1 MVMGLRLKLLLP
13 FVLLL
18 ATVFLYSN
26 LFMVPQYVQLVKA
39 NKIKEESTYVDLLST
54 ALLPDLL
61 ESDLAN
67 VYATLDRVLGE
78 RKHWYTLT
86 LFNSE
91 GERLYPLV
99 ERALPQDLELDALD
113 KNFDFN
119 GQRQASVQL
128 MLDVNSTITEE
139 VDYIKRLEV
148 SVLLTLFILLILVS
162 FFLDGYIR
170 RPLVKL
176 AGVADRIAR
185 GNYGAEI
192 NISSSDEVGQLSQS
206 LEQMRSKIQERES
219 AMNYF
224 ADIQDVVRLVQN
236 KFIADQDVRHVFLEL
251 QRRILILT
259 ESEAGVIGELIQEAD
274 RSPYL
279 QPFSQNEVVRTSQSK
294 VVVFSHGAT
303 HHRLDDMNTLLG
315 EVMASGQ
322 PVIDEGPTIAAER
335 LGFAVADTV
344 ECRNFVGL
352 PLYSG
357 FEFVGVLCLVNCDN
371 GVDLGLFDELEVL
384 LQTLAQLI
392 VAYRERKT
400 LVDNESRLRM
410 VIDNAVEGII
420 STDAS
425 GFITSFNAAAERIF
439 GYSHDQVIGR
449 SVSILVPQDQM
460 DKHHKAVHEHFL
472 SQDAKQINSEF
483 ETEGRHRRGNTIPLE
498 LSVAKVTNPSGT
510 QYTGIV
516 RDITERK
523 QHEEALNKAYADL
536 QAAHEKLEE
545 QNRLDGLTGLANRRF
560 FDETLSKSWKTAM
573 RDIQG
578 STISIVLCDIDYFK
592 KYNDTYGHPEGDA
605 CLKSVASALASSFTR
620 ETDLVA
626 RYGGEEF
633 VVILPGVNEEQGL
646 LQAERMRESVW
657 ELNREHSASE
667 FQQVS
672 ISVGVTTVNPMDW
685 ISQEEAISQADQA
698 LYRAK
703 EQGRNRVI
711 QFSSL

>member
-1 MVMGLRLKLLLP
+1 MIMGLRLKLLLP

-26 LFMVPQYVQLVKA
+26 FFMVPQYVQLIKA
-39 NKIKEESTYVDLLST
+39 NKIEEESTYVDLLST

-99 ERALPQDLELDALD
+99 ERALPQDLTLDALD

-139 VDYIKRLEV
+139 VDYIKRVEV
-148 SVLLTLFILLILVS
+148 SVLLTLFILLVLVS
-162 FFLDGYIR
+162 FFLDGFIR

-192 NISSSDEVGQLSQS
+192 DIVSSDEVGQLSRS
-206 LEQMRSKIQERES
+206 LEQMRGKIQERES
-219 AMNYF
+219 AMSYF
-224 ADIQDVVRLVQN
+224 ANIQDVVRLVQN

-259 ESEAGVIGELIQEAD
+259 ESEAGVIGELIQDAD
-274 RSPYL
+274 RTPYL
-279 QPFSQNEVVRTSQSK
+279 QPYSQNEVVRTSQSK
-294 VVVFSHGAT
+294 VVVFSHGAD

-315 EVMASGQ
+315 EVMATGQ
-322 PVIDEGPTIAAER
+322 PVIDTGPDIANDR
-335 LGFAVADTV
+335 LGFVVADTV
-344 ECRNFVGL
+344 ECQNFVGL

-357 FEFVGVLCLVNCDN
+357 FEFVGVLGLVNRDH

-400 LVDNESRLRM
+400 LIDNESRLRM

-420 STDAS
+420 STDQS

-449 SVSILVPQDQM
+449 NVSILVPQDQM
-460 DKHHKAVHEHFL
+460 EEHRKAVYEHFL
-472 SQDAKQINSEF
+472 SQDAKQVNSEF
-483 ETEGRHRRGNTIPLE
+483 ETEGQHRRGNTIPLE
-498 LSVAKVTNPSGT
+498 LSVAKVTNSSGT

-523 QHEEALNKAYADL
+523 QHEEALSKAYIEL
-536 QAAHEKLEE
+536 QEAHEKLEE

-605 CLKSVASALASSFTR
+605 CLKSVASALAGSFTR